1 MENGNLTFE
10 EIIEQANQILD
21 FLKNLKTEVEQ
32 KQKENEALITLN
44 NNLSKLIKAL
54 ESHIE
59 TITHLLDQ
67 VSQLEPE
74 KIATGTQR
82 ISAEISNL
90 NKSSESLNQE
100 IRSFFKNHSAE
111 VSNSLNAF
119 DEKLNSFRDYYNQ
132 RLDDFRNVLV
142 QQITSSDSQFQK
154 SLNELQNSI
163 SSFYDTTKSNFEQVH
178 SQLEDSISDLNNVI
192 SKSTQQ
198 NQENLV
204 KVNED
209 LQTRL
214 GLISQRIQGFQD
226 NINNT
231 FDEKLNSFRNYYNQR
246 LDDFRNVLVQQ
257 ILQSDLKNQKNLNVI
272 QNEIS
277 SFHNNTTSNFVLLNS
292 KLDDSLSNFNNII
305 SQSTKQNQENLAK
318 VNEDLQTKLE
328 LISHNIQVFQDNF
341 NENKIAGHKTIK
353 NLRKL
358 IIISLIVSSLALII
372 SLINI
377 FR

>member
-1 MENGNLTFE
+1 MENGKLTFE

-32 KQKENEALITLN
+32 KQKENETLLSLN
-44 NNLSKLIKAL
+44 DNLRELIKDL
-54 ESHIE
+54 ELNIE
-59 TITHLLDQ
+59 SIINLLDQ
-67 VSQLEPE
+67 ISQLDPE
-74 KIATGTQR
+74 KITNETQR
-82 ISAEISNL
+82 ISDEISNL
-90 NKSSESLNQE
+90 YKSSESLNQE

-119 DEKLNSFRDYYNQ
+119 DEKLNSFR
-132 RLDDFRNVLV
+132 
-142 QQITSSDSQFQK
+142 
-154 SLNELQNSI
+154 
-163 SSFYDTTKSNFEQVH
+163 
-178 SQLEDSISDLNNVI
+178 
-192 SKSTQQ
+192 
-198 NQENLV
+198 
-204 KVNED
+204 
-209 LQTRL
+209 
-214 GLISQRIQGFQD
+214 
-226 NINNT
+226 
-231 FDEKLNSFRNYYNQR
+231 NYYNQR
-246 LDDFRNVLVQQ
+246 LDDLRNVLVQQ

-305 SQSTKQNQENLAK
+305 SKSTQQNQENLAK

>member
-1 MENGNLTFE
+1 MENGKLTFE

-142 QQITSSDSQFQK
+142 QQITSSDSQIQK

-163 SSFYDTTKSNFEQVH
+163 SSFYDTTKSNFEQVC

-198 NQENLV
+198 NQDNLV

-214 GLISQRIQGFQD
+214 GLISQRIQVFQD

-231 FDEKLNSFRNYYNQR
+231 FDEKLNSFREYYNQR

-277 SFHNNTTSNFVLLNS
+277 SFHDNTTSNFVLLNS

>member
-1 MENGNLTFE
+1 MENGKLTFE

-21 FLKNLKTEVEQ
+21 FLKNLRTEVEQ
-32 KQKENEALITLN
+32 KQKENETLLSLN
-44 NNLSKLIKAL
+44 DNLRELIKDL
-54 ESHIE
+54 ELNIE
-59 TITHLLDQ
+59 SIINLLDQ
-67 VSQLEPE
+67 ISQLDPE
-74 KIATGTQR
+74 KITNETQR
-82 ISAEISNL
+82 ISEEISNL
-90 NKSSESLNQE
+90 YKSSESLNQE

-119 DEKLNSFRDYYNQ
+119 DEKLNSFR
-132 RLDDFRNVLV
+132 
-142 QQITSSDSQFQK
+142 
-154 SLNELQNSI
+154 
-163 SSFYDTTKSNFEQVH
+163 
-178 SQLEDSISDLNNVI
+178 
-192 SKSTQQ
+192 
-198 NQENLV
+198 
-204 KVNED
+204 
-209 LQTRL
+209 
-214 GLISQRIQGFQD
+214 
-226 NINNT
+226 
-231 FDEKLNSFRNYYNQR
+231 NYYNQR
-246 LDDFRNVLVQQ
+246 LDDLRNVLVQQ

-305 SQSTKQNQENLAK
+305 SKSTQQNQENLAK